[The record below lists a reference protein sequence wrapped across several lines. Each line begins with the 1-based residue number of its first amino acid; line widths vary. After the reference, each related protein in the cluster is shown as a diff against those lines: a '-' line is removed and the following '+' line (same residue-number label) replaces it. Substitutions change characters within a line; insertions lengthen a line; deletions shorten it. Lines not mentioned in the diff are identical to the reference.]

1 MWWTITGNFGNILP
15 IDWSKTYACKMHIP
29 ALHLDENKVS
39 RCFSSSLNLIAA
51 VYFAHPLYGFRL
63 SFGEHLTWVNKY
75 VRCVTA
81 LCQEVLIEI

>member
-39 RCFSSSLNLIAA
+39 LCFVVSILSQQFTLRTPYMAS
-51 VYFAHPLYGFRL
+51 GFLMVWRTPYL
-63 SFGEHLTWVNKY
+63 GE
-75 VRCVTA
+75 
-81 LCQEVLIEI
+81 

>member
-39 RCFSSSLNLIAA
+39 LLLPSSNLIA
-51 VYFAHPLYGFRL
+51 VYFARTPYMASCFLLENTLPG
-63 SFGEHLTWVNKY
+63 
-75 VRCVTA
+75 
-81 LCQEVLIEI
+81 